1 MELCVKIGI
10 GVSSANASV
19 KCLSSLCGSGV
30 GYVCPQFCRAIHMEL
45 YGNHFVAFHLSSQE
59 LFNGRTAY
67 ISLPYT

>member
-1 MELCVKIGI
+1 MFV
-10 GVSSANASV
+10 
-19 KCLSSLCGSGV
+19 SSLCGSGV
-30 GYVCPQFCRAIHMEL
+30 GNMCPQFCRAIHMEL